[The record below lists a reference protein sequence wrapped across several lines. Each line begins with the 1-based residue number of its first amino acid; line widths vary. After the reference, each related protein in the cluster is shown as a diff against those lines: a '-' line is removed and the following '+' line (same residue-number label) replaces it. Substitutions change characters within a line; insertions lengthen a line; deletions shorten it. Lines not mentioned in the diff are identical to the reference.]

1 MCCEALNDLSRT
13 RVSSPLQLLIGRMP
27 KGFGLEAR
35 EIGQRS
41 AELTDVVEKSRLEV
55 KTECY
60 KAYLEEE
67 LSLQQSR
74 KALHQARI
82 WRA

>member
-1 MCCEALNDLSRT
+1 MCCEGHNDLPRT
-13 RVSSPLQLLIGRMP
+13 RGPSPLQLLIGRAP
-27 KGFGLEAR
+27 KGVGLKGR

-41 AELTDVVEKSRLEV
+41 AELTDVVEKSRLEA

-67 LSLQQSR
+67 LSLE
-74 KALHQARI
+74 
-82 WRA
+82 